1 MSATIH
7 SITDAARKPD
17 AKDDAGGLHHEA
29 MIAELKAQLEATRQK
44 LQVAEKRAESWRRLL
59 RPSGPLAGPPP
70 PRSCVLQPGLSA
82 RSFGSHNPLFA
93 FTTR

>member
-44 LQVAEKRAESWRRLL
+44 LQVAEKRAEFLAAPVRGRAGRSPGRR
-59 RPSGPLAGPPP
+59 RRGRACCSQG
-70 PRSCVLQPGLSA
+70 
-82 RSFGSHNPLFA
+82 
-93 FTTR
+93 

>member
-17 AKDDAGGLHHEA
+17 AKVGAGGLLHEA

-44 LQVAEKRAESWRRLL
+44 LQAAEKRAESWRRLFEAE
-59 RPSGPLAGPPP
+59 RRARRAAAAQRYIKFATHQ
-70 PRSCVLQPGLSA
+70 PRFRGRCVA
-82 RSFGSHNPLFA
+82 ENK
-93 FTTR
+93 

>member
-1 MSATIH
+1 VVTTWMSATIH

-44 LQVAEKRAESWRRLL
+44 LQVAEKRAESWRRLFEAE
-59 RPSGPLAGPPP
+59 RA
-70 PRSCVLQPGLSA
+70 A
-82 RSFGSHNPLFA
+82 RQAAAAEVVRAAARAARQKLW
-93 FTTR
+93 FT